1 MNWVVS
7 PSASTDNGLA
17 EMLQSDQHKAKTPQA
32 NPGDNIRDTFSCKS
46 LAYLLSLSLQ
56 RLQVVGHSFQ
66 LLFKLS
72 TFAVISEGRQERG
85 GWKIQ
90 SSKRNR
96 RKQGEKIEKN
106 ENNYRA
112 KERPQKQLNPSHTES
127 NSLRCQIP
135 LQAYIAVMTRQKL
148 SAALGLHRNI
158 YIAFTHETVQL
169 LFGCTRNRF

>member
-1 MNWVVS
+1 
-7 PSASTDNGLA
+7 
-17 EMLQSDQHKAKTPQA
+17 MLQSDPHKAKTPQA

-127 NSLRCQIP
+127 NSLRCQI
-135 LQAYIAVMTRQKL
+135 QAYIAVMTRQKL